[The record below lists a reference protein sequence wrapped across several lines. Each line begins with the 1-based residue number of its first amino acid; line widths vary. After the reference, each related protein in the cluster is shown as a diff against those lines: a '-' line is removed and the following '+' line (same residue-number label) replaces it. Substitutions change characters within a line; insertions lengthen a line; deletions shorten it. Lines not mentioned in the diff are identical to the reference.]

1 MARSSLE
8 WAVSSRGP
16 FMQDRLP
23 DNPAITVIL
32 NRERGHVFPFQEI
45 DGIHNPSGATP
56 NSTNRG
62 RGIALD
68 ASGAIYVTNT
78 AYPSITVYAA
88 NPSGTLN
95 ETPLEEIFGSD
106 ARLSSPIGITVH

>member
-1 MARSSLE
+1 
-8 WAVSSRGP
+8 
-16 FMQDRLP
+16 
-23 DNPAITVIL
+23 
-32 NRERGHVFPFQEI
+32 
-45 DGIHNPSGATP
+45 
-56 NSTNRG
+56 
-62 RGIALD
+62 
-68 ASGAIYVTNT
+68 VTNT